1 MQSFYSHGKL
11 LLTAEYA
18 VLKGAKALAIPCQ
31 KGQLLNYTPQNT
43 KLLFWESFDLHKN
56 CWFSASFQLPSF
68 AIEKSSDL
76 AMTQKLSAILI
87 SATKQNK
94 QFLAKHGGKVQ
105 TYLEFDR
112 NWGLGS
118 SSSLISN
125 IALWAQVNPYLLL
138 EQSFGGSG
146 YDLACAQSDL
156 PLFYTRNNLHP
167 IVESAP
173 FDPPFKEYLFF
184 VYLNQKQSS
193 LAAINAFDW
202 ALIDQKI
209 ISKINNITEKI
220 MECTAQDAFNTLLLE
235 HEKSI
240 GAMLKLTTVQ
250 DLLFQDFNG
259 AIKSLGAWG
268 GDFILASGNEET
280 PNYFKNKGYETVVP
294 YSEMIFKP

>member
-1 MQSFYSHGKL
+1 MR
-11 LLTAEYA
+11 T
-18 VLKGAKALAIPCQ
+18 
-31 KGQLLNYTPQNT
+31 
-43 KLLFWESFDLHKN
+43 
-56 CWFSASFQLPSF
+56 
-68 AIEKSSDL
+68 
-76 AMTQKLSAILI
+76 
-87 SATKQNK
+87 
-94 QFLAKHGGKVQ
+94 GKVI
-105 TYLEFDR
+105 T
-112 NWGLGS
+112 
-118 SSSLISN
+118 
-125 IALWAQVNPYLLL
+125 
-138 EQSFGGSG
+138 
-146 YDLACAQSDL
+146 
-156 PLFYTRNNLHP
+156 T
-167 IVESAP
+167 
-173 FDPPFKEYLFF
+173 PFKEYLFF

-240 GAMLKLTTVQ
+240 GAMLKLTPVQ

>member
-1 MQSFYSHGKL
+1 M
-11 LLTAEYA
+11 
-18 VLKGAKALAIPCQ
+18 
-31 KGQLLNYTPQNT
+31 
-43 KLLFWESFDLHKN
+43 
-56 CWFSASFQLPSF
+56 
-68 AIEKSSDL
+68 
-76 AMTQKLSAILI
+76 
-87 SATKQNK
+87 
-94 QFLAKHGGKVQ
+94 
-105 TYLEFDR
+105 
-112 NWGLGS
+112 
-118 SSSLISN
+118 
-125 IALWAQVNPYLLL
+125 
-138 EQSFGGSG
+138 
-146 YDLACAQSDL
+146 
-156 PLFYTRNNLHP
+156 
-167 IVESAP
+167 
-173 FDPPFKEYLFF
+173 FF

-240 GAMLKLTTVQ
+240 GAMLKLTPVQ